1 MLVIMTENQLISP
14 QVVCCN
20 CLMADRHGQPRW
32 QQGVLR
38 CGRRVAGLDQTQPT
52 QFECQMGF
60 RVADIE

>member
-14 QVVCCN
+14 QTVCGN
-20 CLMADRHGQPRW
+20 CLMADRYGQPRW

-38 CGRRVAGLDQTQPT
+38 CGHQVANLDQAQPA

-60 RVADIE
+60 RVADIG